1 MFRPVSA
8 GKKAALVLACVSMA
22 ASLVFSGAARAAD
35 MIKVLID
42 EAKVFEY
49 PDGVSTIIIGNP
61 VVADITMLRKNNRMI
76 LTGKSF
82 GRTNLLMLDNLL
94 DFSHLSF
101 VHENSLGGSRSIAAG
116 AVGASAEG
124 ASSSCCSSGS
134 ALFSAAR
141 QASDVAVLRGMDAGR
156 GGQQ

>member
-82 GRTNLLMLDNLL
+82 GRTNLLMLDNQGNAIAESVVQVSANFKDLIVQRGFERESY
-94 DFSHLSF
+94 DCSPRCHPTINAGDSQKFMGETAGGIKQHNGLS
-101 VHENSLGGSRSIAAG
+101 G
-116 AVGASAEG
+116 AK
-124 ASSSCCSSGS
+124 
-134 ALFSAAR
+134 
-141 QASDVAVLRGMDAGR
+141 
-156 GGQQ
+156 